1 MRQRPWRGDDDTLL
15 AGCTGYTPLDTLE
28 LTGGDTD
35 DVATFVVDMFGLYH
49 TDIVAVGGQGLDET
63 IRGAIGDDKRRVVT
77 VGPQTEV
84 VVVVRN
90 KGANGRL
97 LHDGVED
104 CGFGMGKN

>member
-1 MRQRPWRGDDDTLL
+1 
-15 AGCTGYTPLDTLE
+15 
-28 LTGGDTD
+28 
-35 DVATFVVDMFGLYH
+35 MFGLYH

-63 IRGAIGDDKRRVVT
+63 IHGAIGDDKRRVVT

-84 VVVVRN
+84 VVVLRN